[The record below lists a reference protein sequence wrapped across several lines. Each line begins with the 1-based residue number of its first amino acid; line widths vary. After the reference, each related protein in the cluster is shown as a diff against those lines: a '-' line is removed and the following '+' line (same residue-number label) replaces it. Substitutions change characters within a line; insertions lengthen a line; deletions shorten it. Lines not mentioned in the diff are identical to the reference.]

1 MTNDTTPTISGTGEV
16 GATISVI
23 INGETLTTTVDSSG
37 NWSVTPTTPLD
48 DGSYTAD
55 VTETDTTGDT
65 TETNVPIT
73 IDTTVAANTI
83 DIASVTDDTG
93 VSSTDFITSDTTQ
106 TFNGTLVSVLQADE
120 RVQVSTDGGVTWTD
134 ASTQPGAGT
143 TWSHDTTLAE
153 GSYTVEARIIDTAG
167 NIGATDSQAVEI
179 DT

>member
-106 TFNGTLVSVLQADE
+106 TFNGTLVSV
-120 RVQVSTDGGVTWTD
+120 
-134 ASTQPGAGT
+134 
-143 TWSHDTTLAE
+143 
-153 GSYTVEARIIDTAG
+153 
-167 NIGATDSQAVEI
+167 
-179 DT
+179 